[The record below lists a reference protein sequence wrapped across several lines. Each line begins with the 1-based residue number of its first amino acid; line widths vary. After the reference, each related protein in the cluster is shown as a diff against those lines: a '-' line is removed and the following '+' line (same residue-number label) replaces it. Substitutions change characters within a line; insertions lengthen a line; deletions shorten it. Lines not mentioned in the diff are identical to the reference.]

1 MRLSGP
7 DNDGDAVT
15 LVLVVL
21 VKLVEYNIEG
31 DRLGLGVDDNVGLD
45 ESLGDKL
52 VEVVSVC
59 DGVGLVL
66 VVTEA
71 VADADALAVA
81 DRVSEAVDD
90 EE

>member
-1 MRLSGP
+1 MRLSEP
-7 DNDGDAVT
+7 DNDGDAVPV
-15 LVLVVL
+15 VLVVL
-21 VKLVEYNIEG
+21 VKLVEYDIEG
-31 DRLGLGVDDNVGLD
+31 DRLGLGVDDNVELD
-45 ESLGDKL
+45 ESLGDTL
-52 VEVVSVC
+52 VVVVREC

-71 VADADALAVA
+71 VADADALAVT